1 MEIKGKCIAVA
12 DLRSGQSQSGNNWQK
27 RDFVIETSE
36 KYPRKVSCTLF
47 GDKVSLCPSV
57 GSYVSVSFDID
68 AHEYNGKWY
77 NQINAWKVEQ
87 AQAQA
92 QAQPQV
98 QPQSQQQAQPQ
109 PQPQPQA
116 QPQQHKEELP
126 F

>member
-27 RDFVIETSE
+27 RDFVIETTE
-36 KYPRKVSCTLF
+36 KYPRKVCLTLF

-77 NQINAWKVEQ
+77 NQINAWRVEQAQ

-98 QPQSQQQAQPQ
+98 QPQV
-109 PQPQPQA
+109 QPQPQA

>member
-12 DLRSGQSQSGNNWQK
+12 DLLSGQSKSGNNWQK
-27 RDFVIETSE
+27 RDFTIETTE
-36 KYPRKVSCTLF
+36 KYPRKVCFTLF
-47 GDKVSLCPSV
+47 GDKVSLCPTI

-77 NQINAWKVEQ
+77 NQINAWRVEQ
-87 AQAQA
+87 VQAQP
-92 QAQPQV
+92 QTQPQV
-98 QPQSQQQAQPQ
+98 QPTT
-109 PQPQPQA
+109 QPQA

>member
-12 DLRSGQSQSGNNWQK
+12 DLLTGQSQSGNNWQK

-36 KYPRKVSCTLF
+36 KYPRKVCFTLF
-47 GDKVSLCPSV
+47 GEKVSLCPSI

-68 AHEYNGKWY
+68 AHEYKGKWY
-77 NQINAWKVEQ
+77 NQVNAWKVEQ

-92 QAQPQV
+92 QSQPQSQPQV
-98 QPQSQQQAQPQ
+98 QQ
-109 PQPQPQA
+109 QA

>member
-12 DLRSGQSQSGNNWQK
+12 DLRTGQSQSGNNWQK

-36 KYPRKVSCTLF
+36 KYPRKVCFTLF

-57 GSYVSVSFDID
+57 GTYVSVSFDID

-92 QAQPQV
+92 Q
-98 QPQSQQQAQPQ
+98 PQ
-109 PQPQPQA
+109 PQPQVQQQA
-116 QPQQHKEELP
+116 QQQAQVQPQQQTQQHKEELP

>member
-36 KYPRKVSCTLF
+36 KYPRKVCFTLF

-92 QAQPQV
+92 QAQPQQQV
-98 QPQSQQQAQPQ
+98 QPQVQAQPQ
-109 PQPQPQA
+109 V

>member
-77 NQINAWKVEQ
+77 NQINAWRVEQ
-87 AQAQA
+87 AQAQV
-92 QAQPQV
+92 QPQV
-98 QPQSQQQAQPQ
+98 
-109 PQPQPQA
+109 QPQPQA